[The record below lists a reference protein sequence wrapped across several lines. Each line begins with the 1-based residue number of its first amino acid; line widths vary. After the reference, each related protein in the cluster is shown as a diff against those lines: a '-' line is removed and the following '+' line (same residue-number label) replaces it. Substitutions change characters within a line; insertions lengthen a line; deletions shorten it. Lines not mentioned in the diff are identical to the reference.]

1 MGVALARG
9 RADWVLA
16 TMLTWTQ
23 RIEEHLRNQR
33 SKRWAR
39 EDFERV
45 EDEYWGIETLH
56 KSNMGIIGVTGGLG
70 EAIAARA
77 LGFGMEVFG
86 VARTARETSP
96 LPGVHSPIWGMEDV
110 EKMLPLV
117 DVSTAAPFAL
127 CVFFRPQKKKR
138 LHSGW
143 S

>member
-1 MGVALARG
+1 MRQGGLGAGDDAHVDAADRGAPAQPTLQALG
-9 RADWVLA
+9 SGGLRAA
-16 TMLTWTQ
+16 
-23 RIEEHLRNQR
+23 
-33 SKRWAR
+33 
-39 EDFERV
+39 RV

-56 KSNMGIIGVTGGLG
+56 KSKMGIIGVTGGLG

-77 LGFGMEVFG
+77 LGFGMEVYG

-96 LPGVHSPIWGMEDV
+96 VHGVHSPIWGMEDV